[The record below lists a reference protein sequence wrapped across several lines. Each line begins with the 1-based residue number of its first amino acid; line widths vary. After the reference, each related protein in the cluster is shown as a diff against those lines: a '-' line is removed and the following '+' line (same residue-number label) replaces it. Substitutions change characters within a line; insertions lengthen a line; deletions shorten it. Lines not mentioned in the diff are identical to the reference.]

1 MAKERGEMMKKL
13 SVLLLVIV
21 MCLALTACGKKANDE
36 ITNSGASMSWQEQ
49 YDLGIRLLNEGK
61 YEEAILVFQAMIQ
74 IDPKRSE
81 GYQKLADAYVAVG
94 DYEKAASVL
103 MDGFQA
109 TGVASLEHQLKD
121 VQNMIEEWKNQQQQQ
136 GQQTNETLPSEQ
148 LSSPSEAPELP
159 EVLKP
164 QDKDGL
170 TQIIYEEEEYVVF
183 DEKTMD
189 LWAAAIEAGVNDDKE
204 GLCTALDA
212 MDLEALKAVSTVQD
226 LEYAYSVTGWTL
238 WQGDLLGYAYYT
250 TPEGNVSWSME
261 YRPQDGMGFSLAW
274 GRRPDGANR
283 SFYRGEISQ
292 WLFAGDYQG
301 INEEIYQGESVYT
314 SVTNGTASQEL
325 LHGDVIHRQE
335 SAGAPVIMLYYHY
348 ENGIRQ
354 DVWVDPD
361 DGESYP
367 AKRVEM
373 YPDGTESVAYMM
385 FGEPEGLVI
394 VNYVMGSVYVV
405 QE

>member
-1 MAKERGEMMKKL
+1 MEKEGKNMKKF

-21 MCLALTACGKKANDE
+21 ICLALTACGKKNTDSTE
-36 ITNSGASMSWQEQ
+36 NPYASMSWQEQ

-61 YEEAILVFQAMIQ
+61 YEEAILVFQTMIQ
-74 IDPKRSE
+74 IEPKRSE
-81 GYQKLADAYVAVG
+81 GYQKLADAYIAVG

-103 MDGFQA
+103 ADGFQA
-109 TGVASLEHQLKD
+109 TGVASLEQQLKD
-121 VQNMIEEWKNQQQQQ
+121 VQDKIEKLENQQ

-148 LSSPSEAPELP
+148 LSSPLEAPELP

-170 TQIIYEEEEYVVF
+170 TQIIYDVEEYVVF

-189 LWAAAIEAGVNDDKE
+189 LWAAAITAGVNDDRE
-204 GLCTALDA
+204 GLCAALDA
-212 MDLEALKAVSTVQD
+212 MDLEALKAVSKVQD
-226 LEYAYSVTGWTL
+226 LEYAYSVTGWTQ

-261 YRPQDGMGFSLAW
+261 YRPQEGTGFSLSW
-274 GRRPDGANR
+274 GKRPEGSNI
-283 SFYRGEISQ
+283 SFYRGDMSQ
-292 WLFAGDYQG
+292 WLFDGSYQG
-301 INEEIYQGESVYT
+301 IYEETYEGAVVYT
-314 SVTNGTASQEL
+314 NTTDGTASLEL

-335 SAGAPVIMLYYHY
+335 AAGAPVIMLYYHY

-373 YPDGTESVAYMM
+373 YPDGTESVTYMM
-385 FGEPEGLVI
+385 FGELEGLVM
-394 VNYVMGSVYVV
+394 VNYVMGSMYIV